1 MAETDSLVFF
11 VNGIKIEERQPDPGL
26 SLLQYLRHKLRL
38 TGSKGGCA
46 EGGCGACT
54 VMVSEYDHKAQ
65 KIRHFSVFACILP
78 VCYLH
83 GLAVTT
89 VEGIGSTKTRLHPVQ
104 KRLAEAHGSQCG
116 FCTPGMVM
124 SMYALLR
131 NNPQPTED
139 QIRRFLDGNLC
150 RCTGYRPILD
160 GFRTFAKPKDVSS
173 MTYYSPYDPTQEPIF
188 PPELKNKWTFYQEKS
203 VVFKCGNC
211 TWYRPSTLAE
221 VLDLKCRHPE
231 AKIVLGN
238 TEISVET
245 HCKGRTYHVL
255 IEATSVPELR
265 QISRSPSGITFGS
278 AVTITNVIDTLQTV
292 VSDTP
297 EYETRVFRGFLDVL
311 RWFGNTQS
319 IGGNIIAS
327 SPLSDLLPML
337 MAAGATISVAKKG
350 SAIRHF
356 TIDSSFHVKYRSTC
370 LDSDDVLMSVTIP
383 ASNKNE
389 FFHGYKQAGRKE
401 GCVATCNA
409 GMRVV
414 FEDNSNIVK
423 DIYLAYGCMAPT
435 TILAT
440 NTRNALI
447 GSRWQGDLVTKA
459 TSLLAEELQLEPG
472 VPGGMCEY
480 RQSLTTSF
488 FFKFYLSV
496 QRALCHQNGTAS
508 EIPRHFRSALSDIDY
523 PLPSPSHVYDDVSS
537 GQPPDDIGRTCVIQ
551 RATGET
557 MYLDDIAASEGETFH
572 VGNMASIQG
581 EILHAGEMAS
591 SEGEI
596 HYVGEMASSEGG
608 ILHVGEMSS
617 SKGEIRHVSYMTS
630 SEGEIVHVGEMA
642 SSEGGD
648 LTSSKGDI
656 LHVREMASGEGEI
669 LHVGEMASGEG
680 EILHVGEMAS
690 GEGEI
695 LHVGEMASGE
705 GEILHVG
712 EMASG
717 EGEILQVGEM
727 ASGEGE
733 ILHVG
738 EMASGEVEIL
748 HVGEMASG
756 EGEILHVGEMASGEG
771 EILHVGEMASGEGE
785 ILHVGEMA
793 SGEGEIL
800 RVREMASGEGE
811 ILHVGEMASGEGEIL
826 HVGEMAS
833 GEGEILH
840 VREMASGEGE
850 LFMALVL
857 SERPHACLVSVDATE
872 ALTLSGVV
880 DFITHKDIPG
890 ETTWGQPGSQEE
902 VFASDVVLWRGQTVG
917 AIVAES
923 TRSAEHA
930 ASMVKIVYEDLPYI
944 LTIKEA
950 IKNVSFHGEPQ
961 TLTSGDSESA
971 FNTCDHVLEGEARTG
986 AQEHFYLETMGSLVI
1001 PGVED
1006 GKIEVYT
1013 GTQSASYSQES
1024 ICKVLGVTSN
1034 KVVVKV
1040 KSSGEPLYGKQTRNL
1055 LTTLPAAVAAH
1066 GLGRPV
1072 RCVLD
1077 RHVDTTITGNRF
1089 PTWAHYKVGFNSD
1102 GNIIAYSVNIYVNA
1116 GMSVDQSREVV
1127 HQMMMHV
1134 DASYSIPNLT
1144 FRGHSCKTNLPSN
1157 TPLQGFGVPQVTLV
1171 TEQMI
1176 QLVADTLQKK
1186 PEQEVSVTVKIDA
1199 DGSVVISP
1207 VGGTPGHSDNTQ
1219 MVQIV
1224 SDELNVPT
1232 SFVRIDESSETGNP
1246 SLNADAT
1253 NEDIWGLA
1261 VLDACQI
1268 LYGRLLPFIGV
1279 SSDETWEDV
1288 VLAAVNER
1296 VDLMASGVYRAPGLH
1311 CDAASDND
1319 SDRNYVVC
1327 GASCSEVEVDCLSGE
1342 LRVTRTD
1349 LVIDAGRSAN
1359 KAVDI
1364 GQIEGAFMLGYG
1376 LYVLEDYQLTP
1387 SGMLLTQGPGTYKI
1401 PSIGN
1406 IPTQMNVHLLKDVDN
1421 DRTMD
1426 ESKGVTDMS
1435 VVLSLSAF
1443 FAIADAV
1450 KSARADAG
1458 CTDRFQLDCPAT
1470 PEAVR
1475 MACQDQFTQK
1485 IHHSSDDAYT
1495 PTTIDLS

>member
-160 GFRTFAKPKDVSS
+160 GFRTFAKPKDASS

-188 PPELKNKWTFYQEKS
+188 PPELKNKWRFYQEKS
-203 VVFKCGNC
+203 VVFKSGNC
-211 TWYRPSTLAE
+211 TWYRPTTLTE
-221 VLDLKCRHPE
+221 LLDLKCRHPE

-245 HCKGRTYHVL
+245 HCKGRTYHAL

-311 RWFGNTQS
+311 RWFGNTQVRNISS
-319 IGGNIIAS
+319 IGGNIMAS

-383 ASNKNE
+383 ASNKNQ

-401 GCVATCNA
+401 SCVATCNA

-423 DIYLAYGCMAPT
+423 DIYLAYGSMAAT

-537 GQPPDDIGRTCVIQ
+537 GQPPDDIGRKCVVQ

-557 MYLDDIAASEGETFH
+557 MYLDDIAASEGE
-572 VGNMASIQG
+572 
-581 EILHAGEMAS
+581 
-591 SEGEI
+591 
-596 HYVGEMASSEGG
+596 
-608 ILHVGEMSS
+608 
-617 SKGEIRHVSYMTS
+617 
-630 SEGEIVHVGEMA
+630 
-642 SSEGGD
+642 
-648 LTSSKGDI
+648 
-656 LHVREMASGEGEI
+656 
-669 LHVGEMASGEG
+669 
-680 EILHVGEMAS
+680 
-690 GEGEI
+690 
-695 LHVGEMASGE
+695 
-705 GEILHVG
+705 
-712 EMASG
+712 
-717 EGEILQVGEM
+717 
-727 ASGEGE
+727 
-733 ILHVG
+733 
-738 EMASGEVEIL
+738 
-748 HVGEMASG
+748 
-756 EGEILHVGEMASGEG
+756 
-771 EILHVGEMASGEGE
+771 
-785 ILHVGEMA
+785 
-793 SGEGEIL
+793 
-800 RVREMASGEGE
+800 
-811 ILHVGEMASGEGEIL
+811 
-826 HVGEMAS
+826 
-833 GEGEILH
+833 
-840 VREMASGEGE
+840 

-857 SERPHACLVSVDATE
+857 SERPHARLVSVDATE

-890 ETTWGQPGSQEE
+890 ETTWGQPESQEE

-930 ASMVKIVYEDLPYI
+930 ASIVKIVYEDLPYI

-950 IKNVSFHGEPQ
+950 IKNDSFHGAPQ

-1006 GKIEVYT
+1006 GKMEVYT

-1024 ICKVLGVTSN
+1024 IGKVLGVTSN

-1040 KSSGEPLYGKQTRNL
+1040 KGSGEPLHGKQTRNL

-1066 GLGRPV
+1066 RLGRPV

-1077 RHVDTTITGNRF
+1077 RHVDTTITGTRC
-1089 PTWAHYKVGFNSD
+1089 PTWAHFKVGFNSD

-1134 DASYSIPNLT
+1134 DASYSIPNFT

-1157 TPLQGFGVPQVTLV
+1157 TPLQGFGLPQVTLV

-1176 QLVADTLQKK
+1176 HLVADTLQKT
-1186 PEQEVSVTVKIDA
+1186 PEQVRLINMYKTDDVALCMELCPCNVRRCWDECAMDSQFKKRRKEVDKFNSENRWRKRGVSMVPVRLATPCPAAEYSIHQEVSVTVKIDV

-1207 VGGTPGHSDNTQ
+1207 VGGTPGHNDNTR

-1232 SFVRIDESSETGNP
+1232 SFIRIDESSETGNP
-1246 SLNADAT
+1246 SFDADAP
-1253 NEDIWGLA
+1253 NADIWGLA

-1268 LYGRLLPFIGV
+1268 LHGRLLPFIGV
-1279 SSDETWEDV
+1279 GSGEKWEDV
-1288 VLAAVNER
+1288 VFAAVSER
-1296 VDLMASGVYRAPGLH
+1296 VDLMASGAYREPGLH
-1311 CDAASDND
+1311 CDAASANA
-1319 SDRNYVVC
+1319 SDRNYFVC

-1349 LVIDAGRSAN
+1349 LVIDAGRSSN
-1359 KAVDI
+1359 KEVDI
-1364 GQIEGAFMLGYG
+1364 GQIEGAFILGYG
-1376 LYVLEDYQLTP
+1376 LYVLEDYQITP
-1387 SGMLLTQGPGTYKI
+1387 RGVLLTQGPGTYKI

-1406 IPTQMNVHLLKDVDN
+1406 IPTQMNVHLLKDVDS
-1421 DRTMD
+1421 DRIMH
-1426 ESKGVTDMS
+1426 EPKGVTDMS

-1450 KSARADAG
+1450 KSARVDAG

-1475 MACQDQFTQK
+1475 MACQDQFTQQ
-1485 IHHSSDDAYT
+1485 IHHSSDDSYT
-1495 PTTIDLS
+1495 STTIDLS